1 MTAVRVILSV
11 TLVMPMHM
19 HDVKLLI
26 TFFTDV
32 IVAFTRI
39 VFYRDIFVVKV
50 KGQSK
55 IGREVLPL
63 DGVALC

>member
-1 MTAVRVILSV
+1 MTAVRVILSA

>member
-1 MTAVRVILSV
+1 MTAVRVILSA

-39 VFYRDIFVVKV
+39 VIYR
-50 KGQSK
+50 
-55 IGREVLPL
+55 RY
-63 DGVALC
+63 LCS